1 MGSQGSP
8 SFVSAARQGH
18 WSEGSFSPWALLICP
33 FLSTTGR
40 NSFALGVTLTY
51 CFFASPLPAARKQ
64 GDCKASPSQVSR
76 VCAVLVDR
84 WLMDSVGLFQ
94 WKFPTIWYWSGSFEW
109 CFYHSFSRLIKN
121 FLFLS
126 GNCVSCGVVLIQVLH
141 QSASSVALWF
151 SCSILRTGM
160 GFLTLACSA
169 LLDSWK
175 CTQTSA
181 SFHLLWFVLSV
192 AVRIIGVFLAM
203 HYLNKGIPFWPALD
217 LWVRMG
223 VSLL

>member
-33 FLSTTGR
+33 FLSTSGR
-40 NSFALGVTLTY
+40 NSFVLGVTLTY
-51 CFFASPLPAARKQ
+51 CFFASPLPAERKQ
-64 GDCKASPSQVSR
+64 GDCKASPNQVSR

-126 GNCVSCGVVLIQVLH
+126 GNCVSCRGSSNPSVTSISIQ
-141 QSASSVALWF
+141 
-151 SCSILRTGM
+151 C
-160 GFLTLACSA
+160 GF
-169 LLDSWK
+169 
-175 CTQTSA
+175 
-181 SFHLLWFVLSV
+181 V
-192 AVRIIGVFLAM
+192 VFLQ
-203 HYLNKGIPFWPALD
+203 HFTNRDGISYS
-217 LWVRMG
+217 G
-223 VSLL
+223 LLSSPELLEMYSDFSFFPSVMICSFSRC